1 MYVCAH
7 MRTRT
12 RTLVHVYVYT
22 RAHALVPTRCTRA
35 SSLLTLLLRACP
47 PPCALAQGH
56 EAQVQALHALYNICK
71 FNKKVGAA
79 QLGML
84 GVVGV
89 GREKDGHLMAGRS
102 WAWWAWDARKMATL
116 WLDAAGCGA
125 ARTRTCSWAY
135 LHRHKHVHTHTH
147 ARTQTLS
154 TSAQAPCHSHAD
166 ACTHTHTHTHTPP
179 WDHAES
185 VAQSQG
191 NGCPRRSFSHVTPAH
206 ARTPPPPGVRARR
219 VQVHLEAAASEGAIP
234 HLCRMA
240 VAGVAASADPTTV
253 AALKAASARS
263 SAAGGGE
270 QFTPVGASVRAFTP
284 GGSSV
289 RAFTPG
295 CSGVRAFTPGVS
307 GLCAFTP
314 GGRSVLW
321 TTRCELCPDCS
332 APPPTLPAGT
342 SACSSARFRRG
353 TLALARLPVGACCP
367 CPLPSPPGSALAITT
382 ALAGMRWLALLSMP
396 ADVHCS
402 HAHAHARLL
411 PPPTA
416 PPATLPPTALAHA
429 QPPLPLPLPAAAARA
444 VCCCRRAATLGLRAR
459 FCGAHAGGH
468 GVVLASDARAHVE
481 RGRPGRPAGAAR
493 GTPGGG
499 PGSSVC
505 AHVHVCACAHACI
518 YACVHVEPCV
528 RATSTTHIHKRA
540 LLPAPACAQHYH
552 AVPAAGRHAPLC
564 IPPPRHRVPA
574 MSHTLIYFTKQGVA
588 AATAVHVHEGQ
599 TFGRAAGTALGQW
612 HTACVYVCR
621 HCSLRN

>member
-1 MYVCAH
+1 MAQCVSASLRHANFRTHISLVRMHVCVCAH
-7 MRTRT
+7 EDTHTHTCTRIRVHARARTRSY
-12 RTLVHVYVYT
+12 TLHA
-22 RAHALVPTRCTRA
+22 RLQLAHAPAACLPPSLRPCSGTRGPGA
-35 SSLLTLLLRACP
+35 GPAC
-47 PPCALAQGH
+47 AVQHL
-56 EAQVQALHALYNICK
+56 QVQQEGRGRAAGHAGRGGRGTRERWPPY
-71 FNKKVGAA
+71 GWT
-79 QLGML
+79 QL

-89 GREKDGHLMAGRS
+89 GREEDGHLMAGRS
-102 WAWWAWDARKMATL
+102 WVWCRTHKDMLVGVLAQTQARA
-116 WLDAAGCGA
+116 
-125 ARTRTCSWAY
+125 
-135 LHRHKHVHTHTH
+135 HTHTRTH
-147 ARTQTLS
+147 ADIEHKRTGTLS
-154 TSAQAPCHSHAD
+154 LTRGCVH
-166 ACTHTHTHTHTPP
+166 THTHTHTHTPP

-564 IPPPRHRVPA
+564 IPPPPTQGARDV
-574 MSHTLIYFTKQGVA
+574 SHPNLFHKTGC
-588 AATAVHVHEGQ
+588 
-599 TFGRAAGTALGQW
+599 GRGNRCARA
-612 HTACVYVCR
+612 
-621 HCSLRN
+621 